1 MASLNQHMRDCKF
14 LIGEDCESVN
24 RWMDECFKEYG
35 PLHRF
40 KRHHREGIR
49 QAESI
54 FGDLGRRAATVHI
67 LRDCRQIPRESDY
80 SDGTVD
86 KLGLRAKWPVSA
98 YIRYSDDAFE
108 RLAMFSLHG
117 PEAVLNVSS
126 FRTRED
132 LAQILRSSRL
142 AGDERRVNAILEQ
155 WPAFVEAKENSRPL
169 VEPSIDDL
177 TDAQRQYVEELGS
190 HPLMQSVKTQYG
202 GYEVRLVSPSSL
214 INPLVWI
221 DLEYIEQLRP
231 ELTGTDDRDAIK
243 FAVPREVN
251 VSTQVAV
258 DPDMR
263 GVSLVSAQKYIAA
276 MPPLINQVPGV
287 GMMVSFSIV
296 GLPQLILASRVNG
309 KLYLRNG
316 MHRAFLLAASGV
328 SAIPTVIVD
337 ERQLTPISTM
347 YPSFN
352 NAVLETELP
361 PFLSDLLNSN
371 FTVNIPIARTQK
383 VIRIHVQDLLIP
395 VD

>member
-1 MASLNQHMRDCKF
+1 MASLSQHMRDCRL

-40 KRHHREGIR
+40 KRHHREGI
-49 QAESI
+49 QEAESL
-54 FGDLGRRAATVHI
+54 FGDLGRQAATVHI

-86 KLGLRAKWPVSA
+86 NLGLRAKWPVSA

-117 PEAVLNVSS
+117 PEAILNVSS
-126 FRTRED
+126 FRSRED
-132 LAQILRSSRL
+132 LAQILAGTRL
-142 AGDERRVNAILEQ
+142 VGDTPRMNVILEQ
-155 WPAFVEAKENSRPL
+155 WPAFVEAKESSSPL
-169 VEPSIDDL
+169 VESYTNDL
-177 TDAQRQYVEELGS
+177 TDGQQQYAKELYS
-190 HPLMQSVKTQYG
+190 HPLMQSVKAQFG
-202 GYEVRLVSPSSL
+202 GYSIHSVSPASL

-221 DLEYIEQLRP
+221 DQEYVEQLRP
-231 ELTGTDDRDAIK
+231 ELIGTDDLDVIK
-243 FAVPREVN
+243 FAVPRDIN

-276 MPPLINQVPGV
+276 MPPVINQVPGI
-287 GMMVSFSIV
+287 GMVISFNVV

-309 KLYLRNG
+309 RLYLRNG

-328 SAIPTVIVD
+328 SAIPVVTVE
-337 ERQLTPISTM
+337 ERQLTQIGTM

-352 NAVLETELP
+352 NAVLETERP
-361 PFLSDLLNSN
+361 PLLSDMLNSN
-371 FTVNIPIARTQK
+371 LTVNIPIARTQK
-383 VIRIHVQDLLIP
+383 VIRIHVEDLLLP
-395 VD
+395 VG